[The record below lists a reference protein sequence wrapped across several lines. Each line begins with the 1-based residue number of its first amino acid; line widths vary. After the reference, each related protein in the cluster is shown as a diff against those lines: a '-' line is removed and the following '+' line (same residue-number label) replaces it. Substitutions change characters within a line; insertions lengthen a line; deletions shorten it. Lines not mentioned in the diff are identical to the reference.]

1 MKTKPNQTKTRGIA
15 WCMVAYSCAILA
27 AWTVIFFFD
36 ELSALESALWGD
48 LAGTLVIF
56 AFSFAL
62 NNSSIYDAYWS
73 VAPPLVV
80 LHWII
85 AAPVENAPL
94 RSYLILGLMA
104 LWSIRLTYNW
114 VRHWQGLSHE
124 DWRYVQLREK
134 TKNGYWW
141 VSFFGLHLFPTAIVF
156 VACLPIYLAIN
167 HPASQM
173 NWLDVLA
180 AITVLAAIAIEAK
193 ADQQLHQFIAT
204 ASKPGE
210 TMQYGLWA
218 YSRHPNYFGQ
228 LLLWCGFFVFGI
240 AANLENL
247 WSVIGAIAIYL
258 MLWFVSIPMMEERN
272 LRRRAGYEKYMLET
286 STLIP
291 FSRKKSN

>member
-1 MKTKPNQTKTRGIA
+1 
-15 WCMVAYSCAILA
+15 
-27 AWTVIFFFD
+27 
-36 ELSALESALWGD
+36 
-48 LAGTLVIF
+48 
-56 AFSFAL
+56 
-62 NNSSIYDAYWS
+62 
-73 VAPPLVV
+73 
-80 LHWII
+80 
-85 AAPVENAPL
+85 
-94 RSYLILGLMA
+94 
-104 LWSIRLTYNW
+104 
-114 VRHWQGLSHE
+114 
-124 DWRYVQLREK
+124 
-134 TKNGYWW
+134 
-141 VSFFGLHLFPTAIVF
+141 
-156 VACLPIYLAIN
+156 
-167 HPASQM
+167 
-173 NWLDVLA
+173 
-180 AITVLAAIAIEAK
+180 
-193 ADQQLHQFIAT
+193 LHQFIAT